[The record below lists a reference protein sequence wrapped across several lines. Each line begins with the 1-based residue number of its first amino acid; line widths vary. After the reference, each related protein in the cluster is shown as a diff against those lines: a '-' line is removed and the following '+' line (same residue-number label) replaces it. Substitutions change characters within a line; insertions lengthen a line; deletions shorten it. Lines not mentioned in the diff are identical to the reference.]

1 MYTHHLTET
10 VTVSHS
16 SLWFGL
22 AGWVIV
28 LIRRLSL
35 HFAFNIGWRCAHL
48 SFAWRTCSGR
58 PASVHYRRKTRT
70 QPFQL
75 LHPPA
80 RVNAI
85 LGRAL
90 HRSVNLRFISCCA
103 VGPPARHAVPMARHG
118 VGPRSLFNRLLF
130 GTRLARHPDTALRL
144 RLCKRLL
151 FGNGMCIDYG

>member
-1 MYTHHLTET
+1 MGH
-10 VTVSHS
+10 
-16 SLWFGL
+16 
-22 AGWVIV
+22 V
-28 LIRRLSL
+28 LGQHKKPLRAP
-35 HFAFNIGWRCAHL
+35 HPAQ
-48 SFAWRTCSGR
+48 RTCSGR
-58 PASVHYRRKTRT
+58 PAPVHYRRKTRT

-80 RVNAI
+80 RVDAPAVMQGAVAGTRFNPDAATFQLLHPPARVNAI

-90 HRSVNLRFISCCA
+90 HRSANLRFISCCA

-130 GTRLARHPDTALRL
+130 GTRLARHPDTALHL

-151 FGNGMCIDYG
+151 FGNGMCIDFG